1 MKKMLRIAAA
11 LAALLAMTNFIGC
24 KNDDDDESGNGL
36 ENTYWAMEDFSLDV
50 VENVSLTFKNVGY
63 VHIEDSS
70 KGSVY
75 AADVESLDYSTM
87 DLTKTNSV
95 DISYSSEKQS
105 FTYVVEGSKITVK
118 YTDENGKE
126 QKEEGTL
133 ATDKKSFTIKYTDDD
148 GKEVSE
154 TYTRIDKAPAKATL
168 VITVADSD
176 VAVTEVKITSTVTEV
191 TAGETITL
199 TAEVSPADATDKT
212 VTWSSSDT
220 AIATVDSTGKVTGVA
235 AGTATITAKAG
246 EKTAAVDVTVKAA
259 ATGGGETATPKT
271 ATIAYDGSSAEN
283 APAATGEEGVFSDVQ
298 DVIAT
303 AGVAEGYS
311 LDEGYPKYGSQ
322 TYTGDD
328 KNGTTSAGMLIVS
341 NLQDGTTKVDFAA
354 NAVMAYVTYNFTLSA
369 KSDVEAAVK
378 AFNTQSSA
386 LAGKIEIL
394 DSNGIL
400 KASKQA
406 EAGSKSA
413 NDVTADSVELDA
425 GVYTLKF
432 SWVTTKATQL
442 KKVNC
447 GISSFSIK
455 ATTK

>member
-24 KNDDDDESGNGL
+24 KNDDDDDG
-36 ENTYWAMEDFSLDV
+36 DV
-50 VENVSLTFKNVGY
+50 
-63 VHIEDSS
+63 
-70 KGSVY
+70 
-75 AADVESLDYSTM
+75 A
-87 DLTKTNSV
+87 
-95 DISYSSEKQS
+95 
-105 FTYVVEGSKITVK
+105 
-118 YTDENGKE
+118 
-126 QKEEGTL
+126 
-133 ATDKKSFTIKYTDDD
+133 
-148 GKEVSE
+148 
-154 TYTRIDKAPAKATL
+154 
-168 VITVADSD
+168 TVA
-176 VAVTEVKITSTVTEV
+176 VEKVEITSTETDVEV
-191 TAGETITL
+191 EKTITL
-199 TAEVSPADATDKT
+199 TAKVSPENATDKT
-212 VTWSSSDT
+212 VTWTSDNNEV
-220 AIATVDSTGKVTGVA
+220 ATVKDGVVTGVK
-235 AGTATITAKAG
+235 AGEATITASAG
-246 EKTAAVDVTVKAA
+246 GKTDKFKVTVKAA
-259 ATGGGETATPKT
+259 ATGGGETGGETGGSTGGTTGGETGGSTGGTTGGETGGSTGGETGGETGGSTGGETATPKT

-328 KNGTTSAGMLIVS
+328 GTTTSAGMLIVS
-341 NLQDGTTKVDFAA
+341 NLQNGTTKVDFAA

-378 AFNTQSSA
+378 AFNTQSST

-406 EAGSKSA
+406 DAGSKSA

-432 SWVTTKATQL
+432 SWVTTKAAQL

-447 GISSFSIK
+447 GISSFSIN

>member
-24 KNDDDDESGNGL
+24 KNDDDDDG
-36 ENTYWAMEDFSLDV
+36 
-50 VENVSLTFKNVGY
+50 
-63 VHIEDSS
+63 
-70 KGSVY
+70 
-75 AADVESLDYSTM
+75 
-87 DLTKTNSV
+87 
-95 DISYSSEKQS
+95 
-105 FTYVVEGSKITVK
+105 
-118 YTDENGKE
+118 DE
-126 QKEEGTL
+126 T
-133 ATDKKSFTIKYTDDD
+133 
-148 GKEVSE
+148 
-154 TYTRIDKAPAKATL
+154 
-168 VITVADSD
+168 
-176 VAVTEVKITSTVTEV
+176 VAVTEVKITSTVKEV

-199 TAEVSPADATDKT
+199 EATVSPENATDKT
-212 VTWSSSDT
+212 VTWTSADT

-235 AGTATITAKAG
+235 AGTVKITAKAG
-246 EKTAAVDVTVKAA
+246 EKTAEVDVTVKAA
-259 ATGGGETATPKT
+259 ATSGGETGGSTGGTTGGETGGSTGGETGGETGGSTGGTTGGETGGETTTPKT

-298 DVIAT
+298 DLIAT
-303 AGVAEGYS
+303 AGVAEEYS

-328 KNGTTSAGMLIVS
+328 GTKNGTTSAGMLIVS
-341 NLQDGTTKVDFAA
+341 KLKDGKTQISFAA
-354 NAVMAYVTYNFTLSA
+354 DTVMAYVKYNFTLSA
-369 KSDVEAAVK
+369 KSDVEATVK
-378 AFNTQSSA
+378 AFNTQSSS

-406 EAGSKSA
+406 KAGSKSA

-432 SWVTTKATQL
+432 SWVTTKAAQL